1 MVTEKVV
8 KKLRGL
14 LIPAEPSDIHK
25 LPMDNLVKIPVRNQ
39 ERFAQCVENNIPM
52 YKEYTQDKDGVT
64 HETVYILVTFDTV
77 MEAAHKI
84 YK

>member
-52 YKEYTQDKDGVT
+52 YKEYIQNEKGVT
-64 HETVYILVTFDTV
+64 REFVYILVTFDTV

-84 YK
+84 YR